1 MASKLW
7 SNENIYTISEP
18 FVDNEW
24 FMNTDTAL
32 VYPRDDWQASTSEP
46 RRQFEAV
53 CQTFT
58 AWTASVHIS
67 ATTDGLAGYSMF
79 PTAAKQWFQQK
90 QKKCNRRWLPQQFHL
105 FPRLSNEDYS
115 TLCQVASSSSS
126 SSFFS
131 SSFSSFTGPELP
143 ALHRNGPCRTRTAS
157 SGAECSPPD
166 INCKLMIAL
175 APTGP
180 EQQARDEK
188 CSPPDLICKLVIA
201 AVPAGPD
208 QFPAGPHLQAGSRM
222 FPTGPQLKTR
232 ERSGPRRTRT
242 VTAGSKWSPPTSTAQ
257 NFRRYIR

>member
-1 MASKLW
+1 
-7 SNENIYTISEP
+7 
-18 FVDNEW
+18 
-24 FMNTDTAL
+24 
-32 VYPRDDWQASTSEP
+32 
-46 RRQFEAV
+46 
-53 CQTFT
+53 
-58 AWTASVHIS
+58 
-67 ATTDGLAGYSMF
+67 MF

-90 QKKCNRRWLPQQFHL
+90 PKNAIVDGCRNSFTYFPACQMRIIQLYVRW
-105 FPRLSNEDYS
+105 PRLPLPPPSFPPPS
-115 TLCQVASSSSS
+115 PPSPALSCQHYIAMAPA
-126 SSFFS
+126 
-131 SSFSSFTGPELP
+131 GPEQQAQVQSVP
-143 ALHRNGPCRTRTAS
+143 RRISTAN
-157 SGAECSPPD
+157 CFPPD

-242 VTAGSKWSPPTSTAQ
+242 VTAGSK
-257 NFRRYIR
+257 